1 MRKRTLKKP
10 YANSGFSLTEL
21 LIVIV
26 IIGILTAISYVSYN
40 ALLQHSTI
48 SSLQSSLKNAAKQ
61 LDVDQARNPTS
72 GVYPA
77 TLAAA
82 NNGGGITFGTSTT
95 VTYTVDNTDTP
106 KTFCLSASQSG
117 QRYFINQE
125 ANPLPGPC
133 PVLYLDAGTI
143 TSYPGTGTTWYDLSG
158 LGNDG
163 TTCGCGATFPSYS
176 SANNG
181 SLIFNG
187 TSSNINVADPSN
199 NSLDFGTGSFTV
211 EAWIKFSAYG
221 YDYRELIYKGALS
234 GYSGWRFGMTTT
246 GIPHLLIGDPS
257 TYVDSDL
264 GTTAVGLNAWHDL
277 AIVYNRPSNTASG
290 YIDGTKVGSA
300 SISSVTG
307 AVNNSSSVMIGDGS
321 ALAWY
326 NGQIGLVSIR
336 NTALSD
342 NDVNN
347 AFQALRGRY
356 GV

>member
-1 MRKRTLKKP
+1 MSKRISRTLSVNSGFTIVELIIVIIVIAIIAAVCFVSYNIFVQNTISTSLQFDLKNASKQLLVDQIRNSTGIFP
-10 YANSGFSLTEL
+10 SSLPVANSGAGISFSPSMAT
-21 LIVIV
+21 
-26 IIGILTAISYVSYN
+26 TYN
-40 ALLQHSTI
+40 
-48 SSLQSSLKNAAKQ
+48 
-61 LDVDQARNPTS
+61 
-72 GVYPA
+72 
-77 TLAAA
+77 
-82 NNGGGITFGTSTT
+82 
-95 VTYTVDNTDTP
+95 VDNTDTP
-106 KTFCLSASQSG
+106 KTFCLSASQGG
-117 QRYFINQE
+117 QNYFITQE
-125 ANPLPGPC
+125 GNTMPGPC
-133 PVLYLDAGTI
+133 PVLYLDAGTT

-158 LGNDG
+158 LGNDAA
-163 TTCGCGATFPSYS
+163 TTCGCSTFPTYS
-176 SANNG
+176 SANGG

-187 TSSNINVADPSN
+187 TTSNVNIADPSN

-211 EAWIKFSAYG
+211 EAWIMFSAYG
-221 YDYRELIYKGALS
+221 HDYRDLIYKGASS

-277 AIVYNRPSNTASG
+277 AIVYNRSSNTASG